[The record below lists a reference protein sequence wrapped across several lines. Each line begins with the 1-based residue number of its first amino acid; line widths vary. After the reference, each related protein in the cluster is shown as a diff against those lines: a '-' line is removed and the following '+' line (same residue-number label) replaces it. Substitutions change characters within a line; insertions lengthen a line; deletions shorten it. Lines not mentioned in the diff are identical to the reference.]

1 MDTRDRLLI
10 RTLDEGDLDRMVKLD
25 QVWSKKNRRLYLQR
39 KLHRALAEAD
49 VRISL
54 GAELDGFLVG
64 AVLGSVSYGEFGHP
78 EPLAVVDTI
87 LVARTSRDR
96 ASPPRSSSTCSGTS
110 RPSAS
115 RRSGPRSPGTT
126 TTWSAS
132 SPTTISFRCRASC
145 SSATSPPLEP
155 EGAPMDVKK
164 LAQMILDVHHTFAH
178 RELATLDAELLATV
192 SDPAFRRAWSGLSNL
207 FRDHMRKEEHVLF
220 PAILAGHTGLDGPI
234 MVMQQEHYQIRSYE
248 KELVRLS
255 KAAGPHERR
264 LLAFLADLSEHARIE
279 DEELFPAV
287 HSPVQIALH

>member
-1 MDTRDRLLI
+1 
-10 RTLDEGDLDRMVKLD
+10 
-25 QVWSKKNRRLYLQR
+25 
-39 KLHRALAEAD
+39 
-49 VRISL
+49 
-54 GAELDGFLVG
+54 
-64 AVLGSVSYGEFGHP
+64 
-78 EPLAVVDTI
+78 
-87 LVARTSRDR
+87 
-96 ASPPRSSSTCSGTS
+96 
-110 RPSAS
+110 
-115 RRSGPRSPGTT
+115 
-126 TTWSAS
+126 
-132 SPTTISFRCRASC
+132 
-145 SSATSPPLEP
+145 
-155 EGAPMDVKK
+155 MDVKK

-178 RELATLDAELLATV
+178 RELAILDAELLATA

-234 MVMQQEHYQIRSYE
+234 MVMQKEHYEIRSYE